1 MTVDDQDATVAT
13 TTVPAPQAL
22 IITVGGE
29 TYTAEPGDAP
39 ITIGREFPAH
49 IQIPD
54 QRISRTHVRLG
65 PDGGHWVAFDHS
77 TNGTFVNGTRQASV
91 KLTDGIVLHLG
102 NAEGIEVAFA
112 LTAAS
117 AGPNEPAS
125 APSEDPSEDEDGDVT
140 NPAIARVGAAVAAR
154 RRELNIAQRA
164 LAKDK
169 IMNAGALIAFEKG
182 RSWPHRST
190 LAKLEGVLQW
200 EPGTIARIR
209 RESEGRPADG
219 EGDLE
224 QTVVL
229 TNTVEAPLMVA
240 AVDVALGTIRTQIDT
255 LPAPTDSG
263 FTERATPI
271 LTDLRKLEQVAMN
284 AARSTKGAADVA
296 LILSAVRRAYR
307 DLMMR
312 AARSPQA
319 TIGQRLFAAR
329 QRAELSVEEAA
340 NAAGVPAETLTA
352 AEADLP
358 VGDEASVAVRA
369 LLGSLSNR

>member
-1 MTVDDQDATVAT
+1 MAVDDQDATVAT
-13 TTVPAPQAL
+13 TVRAPQAL
-22 IITVGGE
+22 TITVGGE
-29 TYTAEPGDAP
+29 TYTVEPGDAP
-39 ITIGREFPAH
+39 ITIGREFPAQ

-54 QRISRTHVRLG
+54 QRISRTHVRLR
-65 PDGGHWVAFDHS
+65 PDGGHWVASDHS

-91 KLTDGIVLHLG
+91 RLTDGTILHLG
-102 NAEGIEVAFA
+102 NAQGIEVAFA
-112 LTAAS
+112 LTAA
-117 AGPNEPAS
+117 APDES
-125 APSEDPSEDEDGDVT
+125 APAQYDDPDADEDGGVT

-169 IMNAGALIAFEKG
+169 IMNAGALISFEKG

-190 LAKLEGVLQW
+190 LAKLERVLQW

-209 RESEGRPADG
+209 WEAEGKPSDG
-219 EGDLE
+219 DGDHE

-240 AVDVALGTIRTQIDT
+240 AVDVALGTIRTQIDA

-263 FTERATPI
+263 FAQRATPI
-271 LTDLRKLEQVAMN
+271 LTDLRKLEQVAVN
-284 AARSTKGAADVA
+284 AARSTKGASDVA
-296 LILSAVRRAYR
+296 LVLSAVRRAYR
-307 DLMMR
+307 DLMLR
-312 AARSPQA
+312 AARSPEA
-319 TIGQRLFAAR
+319 TFGQRLFAAR
-329 QRAELSVEEAA
+329 HRAELSVEEAA
-340 NAAGVPAETLTA
+340 NAAGVPTETLTA

-358 VGDEASVAVRA
+358 VSDEASVAVRA

>member
-1 MTVDDQDATVAT
+1 MTVDDQDATVAA
-13 TTVPAPQAL
+13 TVPAPQAL
-22 IITVGGE
+22 TITVGGE
-29 TYTAEPGDAP
+29 TYTAEPRDAP

-54 QRISRTHVRLG
+54 QRISRTHLRLR
-65 PDGGHWVAFDHS
+65 PEGGHWVASDHS

-91 KLTDGIVLHLG
+91 RLTDGIILHLG

-112 LTAAS
+112 LTTTAAAPDES
-117 AGPNEPAS
+117 AAAVDG
-125 APSEDPSEDEDGDVT
+125 DQTEDEDGDVT

-169 IMNAGALIAFEKG
+169 IMNAGALISFEKG

-190 LAKLEGVLQW
+190 LAKLERVLQW

-209 RESEGRPADG
+209 WEAEGKPADAD
-219 EGDLE
+219 GDPE

-263 FTERATPI
+263 FSQRATPI
-271 LTDLRKLEQVAMN
+271 LNDLRKLEQVAMN

-312 AARSPQA
+312 AARSPEA
-319 TIGQRLFAAR
+319 TFGQRLFAAR

-369 LLGSLSNR
+369 LLGSLSSR